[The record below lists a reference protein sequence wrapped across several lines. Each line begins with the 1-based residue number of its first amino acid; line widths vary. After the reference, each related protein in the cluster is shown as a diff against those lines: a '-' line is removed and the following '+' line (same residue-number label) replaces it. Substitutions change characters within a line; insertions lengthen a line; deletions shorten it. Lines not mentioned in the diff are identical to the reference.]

1 MGLGLIAGAFGS
13 DSVKSG
19 VTEVVSHVIR
29 TRHVRFGAVAEHHVG
44 VLSAHHG
51 LSTVAHR
58 AVEPHNTVPVVAVIH
73 HTRCLSRL
81 WTEHDGLIERGVH
94 GLQVA
99 ANMHGRNA
107 LFLSD
112 VGELGRGILRW

>member
-13 DSVKSG
+13 DSVEPG
-19 VTEVVSHVIR
+19 VREVIPHVVGLGD
-29 TRHVRFGAVAEHHVG
+29 VRFTAVAEHHIG
-44 VLSAHHG
+44 VIGAHHG

-58 AVEPHNTVPVVAVIH
+58 AVEPHTTVPVVAVIH
-73 HTRCLSRL
+73 HSCCLSRL

-99 ANMHGRNA
+99 TNMYGRDA
-107 LFLSD
+107 LFFSD
-112 VGELGRGILRW
+112 VGKLGRGILRW